1 MHGICHQICDAR
13 QPQTCDQA
21 ETTIP
26 SSRNSQ
32 EVCTNKSSLGQ
43 YQVYKAKST
52 LWLGRWLDQRG
63 YQVTQGNKR
72 SRFLKARPHN
82 NTKLQ
87 KSIPPAKTRVEDR
100 ICRNFASQ
108 SLTTQPKLTQSTE
121 PFAVIRET
129 TRQEAK
135 RSLHKAGANRTERKN
150 KQQARREGKTCL
162 PTPDGARNTA
172 VKSNEKV
179 RQTPKGREREIE
191 GPPSANHSPELT
203 QTPQEQSQGVTT
215 PRNGVWENRRE
226 PPLKKLTQSYP
237 PSTSKTMEERAR
249 RINREDSRRANAI
262 GAGEEIFR

>member
-1 MHGICHQICDAR
+1 MEFAIKSATQGSLKPVIKQR
-13 QPQTCDQA
+13 QLFLPA
-21 ETTIP
+21 ETHKKFV
-26 SSRNSQ
+26 Q
-32 EVCTNKSSLGQ
+32 TN
-43 YQVYKAKST
+43 QVSDNIKST
-52 LWLGRWLDQRG
+52 KPSPHFGLGDGL
-63 YQVTQGNKR
+63 T
-72 SRFLKARPHN
+72 S
-82 NTKLQ
+82 
-87 KSIPPAKTRVEDR
+87 E
-100 ICRNFASQ
+100 

-135 RSLHKAGANRTERKN
+135 RSLHKAGANRTDRKN